1 MALDIASAQV
11 KLRDLTAK
19 FDNRVAAATPFY
31 PSVCYDASSV
41 RTSEKYG
48 WIGNMPGMREWLGER
63 QFSELRAANFVLEN
77 KHWESSLLIKKT
89 DLADDNLGQYG
100 PVLEQLGIEAAHH
113 PDELWFSV
121 LEQGES
127 TACFDGQFFFDTDH
141 VWGNSGTQS
150 NDITSTVVSTSA
162 PTVAEIKTAIRK
174 MIRTM
179 LAFKNDQGKLYNR
192 PTVGRLNDLTLL
204 VPLALRDLVYDA
216 LESEL
221 ISNSSN
227 VVVDRPNIVSSP
239 YLTSDVKLYLFKT
252 GEAVKPF
259 VFQRRE
265 PLTRMMKGIDDLET
279 KDVKFMTEARY
290 NVGYFAWWTSIL
302 CTLTT

>member
-1 MALDIASAQV
+1 MALDIASAQI

-19 FDNRVAAATPFY
+19 FDNRLTSATPFY

-41 RTSEKYG
+41 RSGEKYG

-63 QFSELRAANFVLEN
+63 QFSELRSANFVIEN
-77 KHWESSLLIKKT
+77 KHWESSLSIKKT

-100 PVLEQLGIEAAHH
+100 PVLEQMGIEAAHH
-113 PDELWFSV
+113 PDELFFDV
-121 LEQGES
+121 LEDGAS
-127 TACFDGQFFFDTDH
+127 TACFDGQFFYDTDH
-141 VWGNSGTQS
+141 VWGSSGSQS

-162 PTVAEIKTAIRK
+162 PTVAEIKTAIRAMVK
-174 MIRTM
+174 Q
-179 LAFKNDQGKLYNR
+179 LLGLKNDQGKLYHR
-192 PTVGRLNDLTLL
+192 PTVGRMNDLLLL
-204 VPLALRDLVYDA
+204 VPLALRDLVFDA
-216 LESEL
+216 IESQL
-221 ISNSSN
+221 LSNSSN
-227 VVVDRPNIVSSP
+227 VVVDRPQIVASP

-252 GEAVKPF
+252 GEPVKPF

-265 PLTRMMKGIDDLET
+265 PLSRMMKGLDDLET

-290 NVGYFAWWTSIL
+290 NVGYFAWWTSVL

>member
-1 MALDIASAQV
+1 MAIDIASAQV

-141 VWGNSGTQS
+141 VWGNSGSQS

>member
-1 MALDIASAQV
+1 MAIDIASAQV

-31 PSVCYDASSV
+31 PTVCYDASSV

-63 QFSELRAANFVLEN
+63 QFSELRSANFVLEN
-77 KHWESSLLIKKT
+77 KHWESSLAIKKT

-141 VWGNSGTQS
+141 VWGNSGSQS

>member
-1 MALDIASAQV
+1 MAIDIASAQV

-31 PSVCYDASSV
+31 PQVCYDASSV
-41 RTSEKYG
+41 RSSEKYG

-63 QFSELRAANFVLEN
+63 QFSELRSANFVLEN
-77 KHWESSLLIKKT
+77 KHWESSLAIKKT

-141 VWGNSGTQS
+141 VWGNSGSQS
-150 NDITSTVVSTSA
+150 NDITSTVAATA
-162 PTVAEIKTAIRK
+162 TPTVAEIKTAIRK
-174 MIRTM
+174 MVRTM

-221 ISNSSN
+221 LSNSSN
-227 VVVDRPNIVSSP
+227 IVVDRPNIVSSP

-265 PLTRMMKGIDDLET
+265 PLTRMMKGIEDLET

>member
-1 MALDIASAQV
+1 MGIDIASAQV

>member
-19 FDNRVAAATPFY
+19 FDNRVAGATPFY
-31 PSVCYDASSV
+31 PQVCYDASSV
-41 RTSEKYG
+41 RSSEKYG

-63 QFSELRAANFVLEN
+63 QFSELRSANFVLEN
-77 KHWESSLLIKKT
+77 KHWESSLAIKKT

-121 LEQGES
+121 LEQAES
-127 TACFDGQFFFDTDH
+127 TACFDGQFFYDTDH
-141 VWGNSGTQS
+141 VWGSSGTQS
-150 NDITSTVVSTSA
+150 NDITSTVAATA
-162 PTVAEIKTAIRK
+162 TPTVAEIKTAIRK
-174 MIRTM
+174 MIRSM
-179 LAFKNDQGKLYNR
+179 LGFKNDQGKLYNR

-204 VPLALRDLVYDA
+204 VPLALRDLAYDA

-221 ISNSSN
+221 LSNSSN

-265 PLTRMMKGIDDLET
+265 PLSRMMKGIDDLET

>member
-1 MALDIASAQV
+1 MAIDIASAQV

-31 PSVCYDASSV
+31 PTVCYDASSV

-48 WIGNMPGMREWLGER
+48 WIGNMPGMREWLGGR

-121 LEQGES
+121 LEQGASS
-127 TACFDGQFFFDTDH
+127 TCFDGQYFFDTDH
-141 VWGNSGTQS
+141 AWGNSGTQS
-150 NDITSTVVSTSA
+150 NSITSTVVSTSA
-162 PTVAEIKTAIRK
+162 PTVAEVKTAIRK
-174 MIRTM
+174 MVKTM

-221 ISNSSN
+221 IGNSTN

>member
-1 MALDIASAQV
+1 MAIDIASAQV

-31 PSVCYDASSV
+31 PTVCYDASSV

-63 QFSELRAANFVLEN
+63 QFSELRSANFVLEN
-77 KHWESSLLIKKT
+77 KHWESSLAIKKT

-127 TACFDGQFFFDTDH
+127 TACFDGQFFYDTDH
-141 VWGNSGTQS
+141 VWGNSGSQS

>member
-1 MALDIASAQV
+1 MAIDIASAQV

-31 PSVCYDASSV
+31 PTVCYDASSV

-121 LEQGES
+121 LEQGASS
-127 TACFDGQFFFDTDH
+127 TCFDGQYFFDTDH
-141 VWGNSGTQS
+141 AWGNSGTQS
-150 NDITSTVVSTSA
+150 NSITSTVVSTSA
-162 PTVAEIKTAIRK
+162 PTVAEVKTAIRK
-174 MIRTM
+174 MVKTM

-221 ISNSSN
+221 IGNSTN

>member
-1 MALDIASAQV
+1 MALDIAQAQI

-19 FDNRVAAATPFY
+19 FDNRLAAATPFY
-31 PSVCYDASSV
+31 PQLCYDASSV
-41 RTSEKYG
+41 RASEKYG
-48 WIGNMPGMREWLGER
+48 WIGNMPGMREWLGDR

-77 KHWESSLLIKKT
+77 KHWESSLVISKN

-100 PVLEQLGIEAAHH
+100 PVLEQMGIEAAHH
-113 PDELWFSV
+113 PDELFFTV
-121 LEQGES
+121 LEAGES

-141 VWGNSGTQS
+141 SWGSSGTQS

-162 PTVAEIKTAIRK
+162 PTVAEIKTAIRAMVK
-174 MIRTM
+174 TM
-179 LAFKNDQGKLYNR
+179 LGFKNDQGKLYHR
-192 PTVGRLNDLTLL
+192 PTVGRLADLTLL
-204 VPLALRDLVYDA
+204 VPLALRDVVYDA

-221 ISNSSN
+221 ISQSSN

-239 YLTSDVKLYLFKT
+239 YLTSAVKLFLFKT
-252 GEAVKPF
+252 GDPVKPF
-259 VFQRRE
+259 VFQRRQ
-265 PLTRMMKGIDDLET
+265 PLSRMMKGLDDLET

-290 NVGYFAWWTSIL
+290 NVGYFAWWDAIL

>member
-1 MALDIASAQV
+1 MAIDIASAQV

-31 PSVCYDASSV
+31 PTVCYDASSV

-48 WIGNMPGMREWLGER
+48 WIGAMPGMREWLGER

-265 PLTRMMKGIDDLET
+265 PLTRMMKGIDDLEI

>member
-1 MALDIASAQV
+1 MAIDIASAQV

-77 KHWESSLLIKKT
+77 KHWEQSLLVKKT

-100 PVLEQLGIEAAHH
+100 PMIEQLGVEAAYH

-141 VWGNSGTQS
+141 VWGSSGTQS
-150 NDITSTVVSTSA
+150 NDITSTVVSTTA

-204 VPLALRDLVYDA
+204 VPLALRDLAFDA

-221 ISNSSN
+221 LSNSSN
-227 VVVDRPNIVSSP
+227 VVVDRPNIVSSA
-239 YLTSDVKLYLFKT
+239 YLTSDVKLYMFKT
-252 GEAVKPF
+252 GEPVKPF
-259 VFQRRE
+259 IFQRRE
-265 PLTRMMKGIDDLET
+265 PLSRMTKGLEDLET

>member
-1 MALDIASAQV
+1 MAIDIASAQV

-31 PSVCYDASSV
+31 PTVCYDASSV

-141 VWGNSGTQS
+141 VWGNSGSQS

>member
-1 MALDIASAQV
+1 MAIDIASAQV

-31 PSVCYDASSV
+31 PNVCYDASSV

-121 LEQGES
+121 LEQGASS
-127 TACFDGQFFFDTDH
+127 TCFDGQYFFDTDH
-141 VWGNSGTQS
+141 AWGNSGTQS
-150 NDITSTVVSTSA
+150 NSITSTVASTSA
-162 PTVAEIKTAIRK
+162 PTVAEVKTAIRK
-174 MIRTM
+174 MVKTM

-204 VPLALRDLVYDA
+204 VPLALRDVVYDA

-221 ISNSSN
+221 IGNSTN

>member
-1 MALDIASAQV
+1 MAIDIASAQV

-31 PSVCYDASSV
+31 PQVCYDASSV
-41 RTSEKYG
+41 RSSEKYG

-63 QFSELRAANFVLEN
+63 QFSELRSANFVLEN
-77 KHWESSLLIKKT
+77 KHWESSLAIKKT

-141 VWGNSGTQS
+141 VWGNSGSQS

-174 MIRTM
+174 MIRSM

-227 VVVDRPNIVSSP
+227 VVVDRPSIVSSP

>member
-1 MALDIASAQV
+1 MAIDIASAQV

-31 PSVCYDASSV
+31 PQVCYDASSV

-141 VWGNSGTQS
+141 VWGNSGSQS

-174 MIRTM
+174 MIRSM

>member
-1 MALDIASAQV
+1 MAIDIASAQV

-31 PSVCYDASSV
+31 PQVCYDASSV
-41 RTSEKYG
+41 RSSEKYG

-63 QFSELRAANFVLEN
+63 QFSELRSANFVLEN
-77 KHWESSLLIKKT
+77 KHWESSLAIKKT

-150 NDITSTVVSTSA
+150 NDITSTVAATA
-162 PTVAEIKTAIRK
+162 TPTVAEIKTAIRK
-174 MIRTM
+174 MVRTM

-221 ISNSSN
+221 LSNSSN
-227 VVVDRPNIVSSP
+227 IVVDRPNIVSSP

-265 PLTRMMKGIDDLET
+265 PLTRMMKGIEDLET

>member
-1 MALDIASAQV
+1 MPIDIASAQV

-41 RTSEKYG
+41 RPSDKYG
-48 WIGNMPGMREWLGER
+48 WIVNMPPMREWLGDR
-63 QFSELRAANFVLEN
+63 QYSELRAANFVIEN

-265 PLTRMMKGIDDLET
+265 PLTRMMKGIDDLEI

>member
-1 MALDIASAQV
+1 MAIDIASAQV

-31 PSVCYDASSV
+31 PQVCYDASSV
-41 RTSEKYG
+41 RSSEKYG

-63 QFSELRAANFVLEN
+63 QFSELRSANFVLEN
-77 KHWESSLLIKKT
+77 KHWESSLAIKKT

-141 VWGNSGTQS
+141 VWGNSGSQS

-174 MIRTM
+174 MVRSM

>member
-1 MALDIASAQV
+1 MALDIASAQI

-19 FDNRVAAATPFY
+19 FDNRLTSATPFY

-41 RTSEKYG
+41 RSGEKYG

-63 QFSELRAANFVLEN
+63 QFSELRSANFVIEN
-77 KHWESSLLIKKT
+77 KHFESSLSIKKT

-100 PVLEQLGIEAAHH
+100 PVLEQMGIEAAHH
-113 PDELWFSV
+113 PDELFFDV
-121 LEQGES
+121 LEDGAS
-127 TACFDGQFFFDTDH
+127 TACFDGQFFYDTDH
-141 VWGNSGTQS
+141 AWGLSGTQS

-162 PTVAEIKTAIRK
+162 PTVAEIKTAIRAMVK
-174 MIRTM
+174 Q
-179 LAFKNDQGKLYNR
+179 LLGLKNDQGKLYHR
-192 PTVGRLNDLTLL
+192 PTVGRMNDLLLL
-204 VPLALRDLVYDA
+204 VPLALRDLVFDA
-216 LESEL
+216 IESQL
-221 ISNSSN
+221 LSNSSN
-227 VVVDRPNIVSSP
+227 VVVDRPQIVASP

-252 GEAVKPF
+252 GEPVKPF

-265 PLTRMMKGIDDLET
+265 PLSRMMKGLDDLET

-290 NVGYFAWWTSIL
+290 NVGYFAWWTSVL

>member
-77 KHWESSLLIKKT
+77 KHWEQSLLVKKT

-100 PVLEQLGIEAAHH
+100 PMIEQLGVEAAYH

-141 VWGNSGTQS
+141 VWGSSGTQS
-150 NDITSTVVSTSA
+150 NDITSTVVSTTA

-204 VPLALRDLVYDA
+204 VPLALRDLAFDA

-221 ISNSSN
+221 LSNSSN
-227 VVVDRPNIVSSP
+227 VVVDRPNIVSSA
-239 YLTSDVKLYLFKT
+239 YLTSDVKLYMFKT
-252 GEAVKPF
+252 GEPVKPF
-259 VFQRRE
+259 IFQRRE
-265 PLTRMMKGIDDLET
+265 PLSRMTKGLEDLET